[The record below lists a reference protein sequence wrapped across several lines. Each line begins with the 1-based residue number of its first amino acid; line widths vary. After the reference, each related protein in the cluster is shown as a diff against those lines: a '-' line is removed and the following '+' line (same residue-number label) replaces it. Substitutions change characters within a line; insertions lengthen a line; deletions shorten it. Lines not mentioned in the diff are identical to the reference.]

1 MKSGKQMFNIA
12 TIILFSFFPI
22 SFILGNSSINL
33 NIILINI
40 LFLYNCYEFKS
51 WAWLKDKFF
60 RLLLIFYFYLIINSI
75 IFHHLTNYSNYDGL
89 IRSFSF
95 IKFIFLTYAFQQLVE
110 DKKILDNIIKNWLVI
125 ISVIILDI
133 LFEKIFGKN
142 ILGNVSPDATRI
154 VSFFK
159 DELVVGGLILCF
171 GFLIAAY
178 FLNKNLGFKEKIFF
192 NVFLFFVPFSIFM
205 TGERSN
211 FIKSFIIFS
220 IIIILIDKTK
230 LLINKKTF
238 LIFLILSL
246 FTSIFFSENIRIK
259 HTELFKRL
267 SVTKDTN
274 NFLDKFQNI
283 KYFSHFDV
291 AIKIFKDFPVSGV
304 SSKNFRNFCHEKKYF
319 DENIKFSNSRCST
332 HPHQVHFE
340 LLSEH
345 GLVGYLFLFY
355 LFFIF
360 FKRNLIEA
368 NLSNNIFHYTSL
380 IYLIVFFTPLLP
392 GGAMFSTFNGAL
404 FWIIFSVANLNFNKK
419 LH

>member
-133 LFEKIFGKN
+133 LFERIFGKN

-192 NVFLFFVPFSIFM
+192 NVFLFFVPFSIFI

-238 LIFLILSL
+238 SIFLILSL
-246 FTSIFFSENIRIK
+246 STSIFFNESIRIK

-304 SSKNFRNFCHEKKYF
+304 SGKNFRNFCNEKKYF
-319 DENIKFSNSRCST
+319 NKNIIFSNSRCST